1 MENKQ
6 LHRIKTIGEYHKVM
20 GLSQP
25 EHPLISAINY
35 EAVKVPCKVEMSFV
49 FDFYSIVLNR
59 NFKGKRKY
67 GQQASDF
74 DEGVLFFM
82 SPGQV
87 FRVDVENGATV
98 QHSGFVLLIH
108 PDFLWNTSLAKT
120 LNKYE
125 YFDYSVN
132 EALHLSSKE
141 EKKVIN
147 IIKSIQQE
155 YHEHIDKF
163 SQNIIIAQ
171 LEVLLNYSERFYQR
185 QFVTRKKSN
194 HTILDRLED
203 LLADYFNGESLAK
216 NGLPT
221 VEYISEKL
229 SISPSY

>member
-1 MENKQ
+1 LTVQ
-6 LHRIKTIGEYHKVM
+6 QPSGLLQGWLVIGGMVILSLLCFIRAVM

-35 EAVKVPCKVEMSFV
+35 EAVKVPCKTQMSFV

-67 GQQASDF
+67 GQQVSDF

-82 SPGQV
+82 FPGQV
-87 FRVDVENGATV
+87 FSIDVEDEATV
-98 QHSGFVLLIH
+98 QHAGYVLLIH

-120 LNKYE
+120 IKKYE

-132 EALHLSSKE
+132 EALHLSAKE

-163 SQNIIIAQ
+163 RQDIKRHFLQN
-171 LEVLLNYSERFYQR
+171 
-185 QFVTRKKSN
+185 T
-194 HTILDRLED
+194 
-203 LLADYFNGESLAK
+203 
-216 NGLPT
+216 LP
-221 VEYISEKL
+221 YH
-229 SISPSY
+229 PRA